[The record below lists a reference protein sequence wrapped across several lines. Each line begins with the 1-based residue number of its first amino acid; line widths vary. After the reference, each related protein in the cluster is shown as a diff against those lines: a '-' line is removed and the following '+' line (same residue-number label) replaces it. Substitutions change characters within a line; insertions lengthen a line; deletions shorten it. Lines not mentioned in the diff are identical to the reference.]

1 MRWFLVALLC
11 SPGFA
16 AADPLSGRVV
26 AVIDGDTLAIE
37 DGGKR
42 VHRVRLAEIDA
53 PEKGQPFYVESA
65 RSLARVCHRKEATP
79 DDGKEQCGGVDAGV
93 EQVRR
98 GMAWSR
104 ARQTSPGSL
113 LYEAEAHARLRQ
125 LGLWAGEKP
134 VPPWE
139 WRKQQ
144 RGTRK

>member
-65 RSLARVCHRKEATP
+65 RSLARVCHRKEATAE
-79 DDGKEQCGGVDAGV
+79 DGKVQCSGVDAGV

-104 ARQTSPGSL
+104 A
-113 LYEAEAHARLRQ
+113 
-125 LGLWAGEKP
+125 
-134 VPPWE
+134 
-139 WRKQQ
+139 
-144 RGTRK
+144 